1 MIIMMQINNQ
11 SKLASYTGLCHILFA
26 TLWSHMNKGCHY
38 APKPIVGNEYIKKV
52 NEIFCGYF
60 YSFFNSW
67 IPCSLVNWTELH
79 KKKLCDNNRNIIAI
93 N

>member
-11 SKLASYTGLCHILFA
+11 SKLASYTGLCHILVA

-52 NEIFCGYF
+52 NEFFFVGIFIF
-60 YSFFNSW
+60 LTHEFQ
-67 IPCSLVNWTELH
+67 LVQSTEQ
-79 KKKLCDNNRNIIAI
+79 NYT
-93 N
+93 